1 MKPKIK
7 TKIKLKDSLNIDIVN
22 ELYEQH
28 QKEVNKLSK
37 EFNFIVQ
44 KEVNKFKMVGKI
56 LKHKNDIFCPD
67 QNLIYDEVKLNT
79 WFTIKESLPENCN
92 FEQHNYTVEKKEE
105 IKYKCKRIELDLTE
119 KQKQIINIWLNTY
132 ADMYNESLRYIKE
145 NIDIDKKVIQFFYL
159 RNILKNEKE
168 ELVEKSDIKVHD
180 IDYAIKLACQN
191 YKTGLTNFK
200 KGYIKNFRIRYW
212 RKNKSIKVMDLE
224 KDNFKNNSIRKKILG
239 DVKGYYNG
247 ERFNFDSIE
256 SDCRLQKNEGK
267 YYLYIPNLVVTTKN
281 KERSK
286 QITIDPRIRRFGT
299 GITENKVVKI
309 GEKCSDKLKEY
320 LLRKDK
326 IMSNENI
333 DKNIKD
339 KNEKMINKKIS
350 NLVNELH
357 WKTINYLTK
366 NYETVLIGNMSSKNI
381 VSKGGKLNKMT
392 KRIALHL
399 KFYKFRER
407 LKYKC
412 NISETKYGKIDE
424 WMTSKMCSLCGNV
437 NENLGGSE
445 IYDCNKCKVKIE
457 RDVNGARNINIKA
470 MI

>member
-7 TKIKLKDSLNIDIVN
+7 TKIKLKNSLNIDIVN
-22 ELYEQH
+22 ELYEQY
-28 QKEVNKLSK
+28 QKEANKLLK

-44 KEVNKFKMVGKI
+44 KEVNKFKMVEKI
-56 LKHKNDIFCPD
+56 LKHKDDIFCPT
-67 QNLIYDEVKLNT
+67 QNFINTKLDLHT

-92 FEQHNYTVEKKEE
+92 FEQHNYSVENKEE
-105 IKYKCKRIELDLTE
+105 IKYKCKRIELVLTE

-145 NIDIDKKVIQFFYL
+145 NIDVDKNVIKFFYL
-159 RNILKNEKE
+159 RNILKNKKK
-168 ELVEKSDIKVHD
+168 ELVEKSNIKVHD

-212 RKNKSIKVMDLE
+212 RKNKNIKVMDLE
-224 KDNFKNNSIRKKILG
+224 KRNFKNNSIRKKILG
-239 DVKGYYNG
+239 EVEGYYNG
-247 ERFNFDSIE
+247 ERFNFNSIE
-256 SDCRLQKNEGK
+256 SDCRLQKNQGK
-267 YYLYIPNLVVTTKN
+267 YYLYVPILAVATKN

-286 QITIDPRIRRFGT
+286 QITIDPGIRRFGT
-299 GITENKVVKI
+299 GITENRVVKI
-309 GEKCSDKLKEY
+309 GEKCSDTLKEY

-333 DKNIKD
+333 NKNKKD

-381 VSKGGKLNKMT
+381 VSKSGKLNKMT

-399 KFYKFRER
+399 KFYKFQNR

-437 NENLGGSE
+437 NENLGSSE
-445 IYDCNKCKVKIE
+445 IYDCSKCKVKIE
-457 RDVNGARNINIKA
+457 RDVNGARNIYIKA
-470 MI
+470 IK